1 MEIGRKYNKSP
12 AQVLIRFQVE
22 RGVVVIPKSAN
33 PERIKQ
39 NFDVSLHASVTILEY
54 FVLCKFSAYLFV

>member
-1 MEIGRKYNKSP
+1 MEIGRKHNKSP

-22 RGVVVIPKSAN
+22 RGVVVIPKSVN

-39 NFDVSLHASVTILEY
+39 NLDVSLLLFVILEV
-54 FVLCKFSAYLFV
+54 FCM